1 MLDKR
6 THGSPIPNGL
16 TETNGDPVGEPMM
29 AKPYVASI
37 SKSQGR
43 AGWSVIFR
51 HPVRTD
57 EATGKA
63 GLRVRQGLGTRN
75 EAEAKELVRQLNELL
90 AESQY
95 HDAAA
100 RAEAE
105 RRFDSRAVE
114 IFFYKMTPEET
125 DYQRIRDDFIRLL
138 DSKNDDY
145 RRVLL
150 LGTTGAGKTTLGRQL
165 IGTDPE
171 KERFPST
178 STAKTTIHDT
188 EIVVAPAPWKA
199 IVTFASMEEVREY
212 LTECVS
218 AAALSAWNGARD
230 SELLR
235 RLLNHVNQRFRFSY
249 VLGNGSQPRV
259 VDFDDDNEEEDND
272 APDLLGREAAKNVD
286 MRATNQL
293 LGRMPSILREIA
305 KRHGTGLRER
315 LEAENQSDKGVV
327 DELFEDEFDNL
338 IRSDEQF
345 HGIADDLLD
354 EIEKRFDLLETA
366 NIRRTKQGWPLS
378 WSLTTDDRATLIQA
392 ASRFSSNHARYFG
405 QLLTPLVNGV
415 RVSGPF
421 SPIWSDGMVPK
432 LVLLDGEGLGHTP
445 STSASVSTSVTR
457 RIEEVDAV
465 LLVDSAAQPM
475 QAAPVAAMRE
485 LARSGN
491 AAKLIL
497 VFTHFDEVK
506 GDNLPTPT
514 AKVQH
519 VMASAENV
527 LAAIGE
533 DLGPFAERSLRKRLD
548 EARVFL
554 ARIDEPISDTTKEG
568 ARTISQLEKLL
579 TLIDEVVERPEP
591 VQVAPCYD
599 RMDLV
604 LAVKAAAEGYHDAWF
619 PRLGLDYKPGVG
631 KEHWTRVKALSRRLA
646 TGMADCYDSL
656 QPVADLRKELL
667 NRIYVFVQNPVR
679 WQGAE
684 PADDEKQTI
693 FDALADAIGRR
704 LLDLATQRVW
714 KDRGREWQNAYN
726 KHGRGS
732 TFVRADIIGTQILEP
747 AAPIPDLIPS
757 IDRNQFLR
765 AVAKEVA
772 EAAAECGAVLV

>member
-1 MLDKR
+1 
-6 THGSPIPNGL
+6 
-16 TETNGDPVGEPMM
+16 
-29 AKPYVASI
+29 
-37 SKSQGR
+37 
-43 AGWSVIFR
+43 
-51 HPVRTD
+51 
-57 EATGKA
+57 
-63 GLRVRQGLGTRN
+63 
-75 EAEAKELVRQLNELL
+75 
-90 AESQY
+90 
-95 HDAAA
+95 
-100 RAEAE
+100 
-105 RRFDSRAVE
+105 
-114 IFFYKMTPEET
+114 MTPEET

-293 LGRMPSILREIA
+293 LGKMPSILREIA

-392 ASRFSSNHARYFG
+392 VSRFSSNHARYFG

-554 ARIDEPISDTTKEG
+554 ARIDEPISDATKEG

>member
-1 MLDKR
+1 
-6 THGSPIPNGL
+6 
-16 TETNGDPVGEPMM
+16 
-29 AKPYVASI
+29 
-37 SKSQGR
+37 
-43 AGWSVIFR
+43 
-51 HPVRTD
+51 
-57 EATGKA
+57 
-63 GLRVRQGLGTRN
+63 
-75 EAEAKELVRQLNELL
+75 
-90 AESQY
+90 
-95 HDAAA
+95 
-100 RAEAE
+100 
-105 RRFDSRAVE
+105 
-114 IFFYKMTPEET
+114 
-125 DYQRIRDDFIRLL
+125 
-138 DSKNDDY
+138 
-145 RRVLL
+145 
-150 LGTTGAGKTTLGRQL
+150 
-165 IGTDPE
+165 
-171 KERFPST
+171 
-178 STAKTTIHDT
+178 
-188 EIVVAPAPWKA
+188 
-199 IVTFASMEEVREY
+199 MEEVREY

-392 ASRFSSNHARYFG
+392 VSRFSSNHARYFG

>member
-1 MLDKR
+1 MD
-6 THGSPIPNGL
+6 
-16 TETNGDPVGEPMM
+16 
-29 AKPYVASI
+29 
-37 SKSQGR
+37 
-43 AGWSVIFR
+43 
-51 HPVRTD
+51 
-57 EATGKA
+57 
-63 GLRVRQGLGTRN
+63 
-75 EAEAKELVRQLNELL
+75 
-90 AESQY
+90 
-95 HDAAA
+95 
-100 RAEAE
+100 
-105 RRFDSRAVE
+105 
-114 IFFYKMTPEET
+114 
-125 DYQRIRDDFIRLL
+125 
-138 DSKNDDY
+138 
-145 RRVLL
+145 
-150 LGTTGAGKTTLGRQL
+150 
-165 IGTDPE
+165 
-171 KERFPST
+171 
-178 STAKTTIHDT
+178 AKTTIHDT

-392 ASRFSSNHARYFG
+392 VSRFSSNHARYFG

-554 ARIDEPISDTTKEG
+554 ARIDEPISDATKEG

>member
-1 MLDKR
+1 
-6 THGSPIPNGL
+6 
-16 TETNGDPVGEPMM
+16 MM

-392 ASRFSSNHARYFG
+392 VSRFSSNHARYFG